1 MAARNYVAL
10 ALNMAVQAW
19 GGDADA
25 LETLHRAGSTFGQKI
40 DKAKLGELKAHSQ
53 ALENLAWGLKELD
66 AEHPD
71 AVVTQDYLGYA
82 METALKAWEG
92 NTEALEL
99 LKRAA
104 EKSGSQ
110 VNDSSLAEL
119 KAHSQ
124 LLENVAWGLKELDIE
139 PQEEALS

>member
-1 MAARNYVAL
+1 MAAKNYVAL

-19 GGDADA
+19 GGDMDA
-25 LETLHRAGSTFGQKI
+25 LEILHRAGSTLGQKI
-40 DKAKLGELKAHSQ
+40 DRAKLGELKAHSQ

-66 AEHPD
+66 AEGTD
-71 AVVTQDYLGYA
+71 AIVPKDYLESA
-82 METALKAWEG
+82 METSMKAWEG
-92 NTEALEL
+92 DTKALQL

-110 VNDSSLAEL
+110 VDDNSLAEL

-124 LLENVAWGLKELDIE
+124 LLENVAWGLKELDTD
-139 PQEEALS
+139 PKA